1 MKVAVIKYNA
11 GNIYSVVH
19 GLNRLGIEPNVTDS
33 IEEIQYS
40 DCVIFPGQGEASK
53 TMNYLTSH
61 KLDTVIKG
69 LKQPV
74 LGICIGMQLMCDYS
88 EEGKTPCLGIFDTT
102 VQHFVPKKQEQK
114 IPHMG
119 WDSLTQLR
127 HPLFKG
133 IEEGAYVYF
142 IHSYYVPLNNYTI
155 ATNDYIVPFS
165 AAVIPVFIR
174 YRDFRDDSRCQ
185 SLLPQALR
193 KGQGCQPFQADRWLI
208 QAGLPGNHLLR

>member
-1 MKVAVIKYNA
+1 MQVAVIKYNA

-19 GLNRLGIEPNVTDS
+19 ALKRLGIEPDVTDD
-33 IEEIQYS
+33 IEKIQSS
-40 DCVIFPGQGEASK
+40 DCVLFPGQGEAAK
-53 TMNYLTSH
+53 TMEYLKSK
-61 KLDTVIKG
+61 KLDLTIKQ

-155 ATNDYIVPFS
+155 ASNDYIVPFS
-165 AAVIPVFIR
+165 AAVAKDNFWATQFHPEKSGKIGE
-174 YRDFRDDSRCQ
+174 
-185 SLLPQALR
+185 A
-193 KGQGCQPFQADRWLI
+193 
-208 QAGLPGNHLLR
+208 LLRNFLDYAQRNSQ